1 MRVLFFSSAKS
12 IKLFTTLSII
22 LIKSSYWELAVGLF
36 YAFVK
41 KSIIRSL
48 MLIML
53 QFSIFD
59 NLKWYKTDIHEI
71 YTAACIPFYFFD
83 SDT

>member
-1 MRVLFFSSAKS
+1 MC
-12 IKLFTTLSII
+12 
-22 LIKSSYWELAVGLF
+22 
-36 YAFVK
+36 
-41 KSIIRSL
+41 SL

-53 QFSIFD
+53 LFSIFD

-83 SDT
+83 SAT